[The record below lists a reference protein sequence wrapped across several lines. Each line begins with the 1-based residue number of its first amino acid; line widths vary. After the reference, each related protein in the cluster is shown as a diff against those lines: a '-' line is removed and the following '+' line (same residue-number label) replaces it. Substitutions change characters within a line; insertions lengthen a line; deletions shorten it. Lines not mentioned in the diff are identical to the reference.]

1 MGRDISELHPR
12 LQKTI
17 SQLQA
22 ACRQENL
29 ALGIGECFRSVA
41 EQDALYAQGRTKPGA
56 IVTNAPGSSYSS
68 QHQWGIAFDF
78 YKNVSGHAYDDDA
91 FFDRVGA
98 LGKSLGLGW
107 GGDWSSI
114 VDRPHLY
121 LPDWGSTPA
130 KLKEQ
135 YGTFENFRATWDSG
149 GSGSTSGTV
158 SDSGSTVICDG
169 QIHANN
175 FCSAGISPDGI
186 RGSRTKKAGVMVL
199 QQALN
204 LDYQAGLSVDGI
216 WGTRSR
222 QALGTHYV
230 TRGERQY
237 LVTAAEIL
245 LMLKDYAV
253 NGVESPGIFGSGL
266 EQAVKS
272 YQGANNLAVDGNAG
286 PATFLSLI
294 S

>member
-1 MGRDISELHPR
+1 MGRDISKLHPR

-17 SQLQA
+17 AQLQEV
-22 ACRQENL
+22 CRNENL

-41 EQDALYAQGRTKPGA
+41 EQDELYAQGRTKPGA

-78 YKNVSGHAYDDDA
+78 FKNVSGHAYDDDE
-91 FFDRVGA
+91 FFARVGS
-98 LGKSLGLGW
+98 LGKSMGLGW

-130 KLKEQ
+130 KLKEE
-135 YGTFENFRATWDSG
+135 YGTFEKFRETWSG
-149 GSGSTSGTV
+149 SGAAAGSGTASGSGSVTV
-158 SDSGSTVICDG
+158 RDG

-175 FCSAGISPDGI
+175 FCGAGIVPDGI
-186 RGSRTKKAGVMVL
+186 RGSRTKKAGIKVL
-199 QQALN
+199 QYAMN
-204 LDYQAGLSVDGI
+204 LDYRAGLAVDGI
-216 WGTRSR
+216 WGTKSR
-222 QALGTHYV
+222 QALGNHYV
-230 TRGERQY
+230 RRGEKQY

-245 LMLKDYAV
+245 LMLKNYAV

-272 YQGANNLAVDGNAG
+272 YQRAGGLSVDGIAG

-294 S
+294 A